1 MPALELNEDVLKQVF
16 ALSSSSTDYEASLA
30 YDSKSND
37 YWKNE
42 NLEDMHKSAQPKRE
56 FALDALRGVLGWLDR
71 NGYEI
76 YQDGSP
82 VDISNVLNA
91 LIQPSEEEED
101 QKA

>member
-1 MPALELNEDVLKQVF
+1 MPALELNEDILKQVF

-30 YDSKSND
+30 YDSTSND

-42 NLEDMHKSAQPKRE
+42 NLEDTHKSVQPKRE
-56 FALDALRGVLGWLDR
+56 FALDSLRGVLGWLSR

-91 LIQPSEEEED
+91 LIQPSEED
-101 QKA
+101 QEA